1 MRFRPSQSLAPPSEW
16 PHTPA
21 MVPALSDSLGRSEI
35 VGFRRVELIVLFGV
49 LTVFTP
55 IGIDLYLP
63 ALPTIAHDFG
73 TPIAAVEHSLAAF
86 FLGLCI
92 GQAMIGPL
100 SDRFGRRWPILGG
113 LGLYIL
119 GATGCA
125 LAQGPIT
132 LDIARFV
139 EAVGGCAG
147 TVLARACVR
156 DLFPPEQAARIFA
169 QMLLILSVSP
179 LFAPFVGGWLLPLT
193 GWRSLFWLQGGAALL
208 TWGLVWRML
217 PESHPGSDRRLHPL
231 HVLADYWAI
240 LRDRRFFRFIIPATL
255 TGAGLYVF
263 LTGWPHVVIDLFGVR
278 PEYFGFTF
286 VLNGVGLILFSQ
298 GAARWL
304 KHRPGEPLF
313 HVTLLANA
321 VAGTL
326 AMAFGTLG
334 WGGLLGIIP
343 FTFVYCAMIGSI
355 NATAAGLAM
364 RDFGHAAGMASALI
378 GILLYGGGTLASMA
392 MGSFVTPA
400 TPLPLTGLMALFGIS
415 GLVTY
420 LLFRPRPPG

>member
-1 MRFRPSQSLAPPSEW
+1 MRRF
-16 PHTPA
+16 
-21 MVPALSDSLGRSEI
+21 
-35 VGFRRVELIVLFGV
+35 ELIVLFGV

-63 ALPTIAHDFG
+63 ALPTIARDFG

-86 FLGLCI
+86 FLGLCL
-92 GQAMIGPL
+92 GQAMVGPL
-100 SDRFGRRWPILGG
+100 SDRYGRRWPILGG
-113 LGLYIL
+113 LALYVL
-119 GATGCA
+119 GATACA
-125 LAQGPIT
+125 LARDPIT

-169 QMLLILSVSP
+169 QMLLILSASP

-208 TWGLVWRML
+208 TWGVVWQML

-231 HVLADYWAI
+231 HVMADYWDI
-240 LRDRRFFRFIIPATL
+240 LRDRRFFRFIIPSTL
-255 TGAGLYVF
+255 TGAGIYVF
-263 LTGWPHVVIDLFGVR
+263 LTGWPHVVIDIFHVR

-286 VLNGVGLILFSQ
+286 VLNGIGLVVFSQ
-298 GAARWL
+298 GAAWWL
-304 KHRPGEPLF
+304 KHHPGEPLF
-313 HVTLLANA
+313 FGCLAANA
-321 VAGTL
+321 VAGLL
-326 AMAFGTLG
+326 ALSLAFLG
-334 WGGLLGIIP
+334 WGGLLGLVSFI
-343 FTFVYCAMIGSI
+343 FVYCAMIGPI

-364 RDFGHAAGMASALI
+364 RDFGHAAGMASALA

-392 MGSFVTPA
+392 MGSFA
-400 TPLPLTGLMALFGIS
+400 TPTTPVPLTWLMAMFGLL
-415 GLVTY
+415 GLGTY

>member
-1 MRFRPSQSLAPPSEW
+1 MAAFP
-16 PHTPA
+16 
-21 MVPALSDSLGRSEI
+21 SDSFPRAQITGL
-35 VGFRRVELIVLFGV
+35 RRIELIALFGV

-63 ALPTIAHDFG
+63 ALPTIAGEFHA
-73 TPIAAVEHSLAAF
+73 PISQIEHSLAAF
-86 FLGLCI
+86 FLGLCL
-92 GQAMIGPL
+92 GQVMVGPL

-179 LFAPFVGGWLLPLT
+179 LFAPFVGGWLLPVT
-193 GWRSLFWLQGGAALL
+193 GWRSLFWLQGGTALL
-208 TWGLVWRML
+208 TWAFVWRML
-217 PESHPGSDRRLHPL
+217 PESHPGSDRRLHPF

-240 LRDRRFFRFIIPATL
+240 ARDRRFFRFIIPATL

-263 LTGWPHVVIDLFGVR
+263 LTGWPHVVIDLFHVR

-304 KHRPGEPLF
+304 KHRPGEPL
-313 HVTLLANA
+313 LYAALCANA

-326 AMAFGTLG
+326 VLVFGVRG
-334 WGGLLGIIP
+334 WGGLLGLLP
-343 FTFVYCAMIGSI
+343 WTFVYCSMIGSI
-355 NATAAGLAM
+355 NATASGLAM

-378 GILLYGGGTLASMA
+378 GIFLYGGGTLASIA
-392 MGSFVTPA
+392 MGAFVTPA
-400 TPLPLTGLMALFGIS
+400 TPVPLTGLMALFGIA
-415 GLVTY
+415 GMTTY
-420 LLFRPRPPG
+420 ILFRPRRAGESKLGPN